1 MRVHQKEI
9 RKWDQESYYQ
19 EKTDV
24 DDKDDVIRFQMR
36 EHAFGSRIHVDI

>member
-1 MRVHQKEI
+1 MRP
-9 RKWDQESYYQ
+9 RKLLCKR
-19 EKTDV
+19 KTDV